1 MECGVPSDLN
11 MFPGCADVVRIGTD
25 RWTERDADILD
36 SLCGQTEVFLKS
48 HSHLPFN
55 DLVWKCETQ
64 EPRVE
69 VNGQY
74 AFILCGPSGA
84 FFIEDDELKSDI
96 RGLVYRPSFRR
107 KANRIVA
114 EF

>member
-1 MECGVPSDLN
+1 MACGVQSDLD

-48 HSHLPFN
+48 HSHLPFD
-55 DLVWKCETQ
+55 DLVRKYERK

-69 VNGQY
+69 VNGQHVC
-74 AFILCGPSGA
+74 ILYGPSRA

-107 KANRIVA
+107 KANRIAA